1 LEEKKKMNMLHIIG
15 NLCNDPQLRTTQNGK
30 TVCTFTVAVNR
41 RHTAN
46 AGQPEAD
53 FFRVSAWNELG
64 TVCQKWLI
72 KGRKVCVVGP
82 VSVSAYTA
90 QNGEARG
97 NLDVFA
103 QTVEFLSPANQA
115 PQAAPQ
121 TPVHSTP
128 TAPKADNGF
137 VQVDDEEIPF

>member
-1 LEEKKKMNMLHIIG
+1 MNQLTIIG
-15 NLCNDPQLRTTQNGK
+15 NLTADPITRTTQNGK
-30 TVCTFTVAVNR
+30 TVCAFTVAVNR

-53 FFRVSAWNELG
+53 FFRVGAWNELG

-82 VSVSAYTA
+82 VSVSTYTT
-90 QNGEARG
+90 QNGETRA

-103 QTVEFLSPANQA
+103 QTVEFLTPANQA
-115 PQAAPQ
+115 PQAAPAI
-121 TPVHSTP
+121 TPHSTP
-128 TAPKADNGF
+128 TAPKAQNGF
-137 VQVDDEEIPF
+137 VQVDEEIPF